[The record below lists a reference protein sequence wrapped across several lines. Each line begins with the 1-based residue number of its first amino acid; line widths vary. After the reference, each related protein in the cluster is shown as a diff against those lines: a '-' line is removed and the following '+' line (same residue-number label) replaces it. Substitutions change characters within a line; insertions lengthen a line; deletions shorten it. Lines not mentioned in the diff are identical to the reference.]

1 MTTPIVDFLRE
12 YSLAENARFHM
23 PGHKGTGFF
32 GCEKY
37 DITEIGGADVLYS
50 ASGIIAESEN
60 NASSLF
66 GTAHTF
72 YSTEGSTLAIKAM
85 LSLAAQN
92 MPDHRIVAA
101 RNCHKAFVYAV
112 GWLGLKVDWI
122 YPENNTVYGSA
133 VTPESIEKAI
143 LAGEK
148 PCAVYITSPDYLGHI
163 SDIQGISRVCQK
175 HSVPLL
181 ADNAHGAYTAFL
193 ESTLHPIHLGADACC
208 DSAHKTLP
216 VLTGGAY
223 LHISKNAPELFC
235 DYARSA
241 LDSFASTSPSY
252 LILQSLDLC
261 NKLLASGY
269 AEKLKKCIS
278 KLDDIKQALIDLGI
292 SIYKSEPLKFVIETK
307 KIGYIGTELADILRI
322 DNLEVEF
329 SDDDYIVA
337 MFSPDN
343 EDRDFDRLIDA
354 IKKLPKKQ
362 PIESKAIYPSI
373 PQKIMS
379 IRSAMLSKSETVY
392 LYEAEGRVCASPTV
406 SCPPAVPV
414 VMSGELVSKEEVLLL
429 EKYGIDKIEVVK
441 I

>member
-252 LILQSLDLC
+252 LILGSLDEC
-261 NKLLASGY
+261 NAYLDGVYRAELNSTADRVGSLKSRLAMHGYTVLNSDPLRISLDTYKFGYRSEEFSAILGGNGIVPEICSDGY
-269 AEKLKKCIS
+269 AVFMI
-278 KLDDIKQALIDLGI
+278 
-292 SIYKSEPLKFVIETK
+292 T
-307 KIGYIGTELADILRI
+307 
-322 DNLEVEF
+322 
-329 SDDDYIVA
+329 
-337 MFSPDN
+337 PDN
-343 EDRDFDRLIDA
+343 TESELGLLESVLCSQTAGAPLERTAGLVP
-354 IKKLPKKQ
+354 LPKA
-362 PIESKAIYPSI
+362 E
-373 PQKIMS
+373 MS
-379 IRSAMLSKSETVY
+379 IREAMLAKKCRRPIEDCV
-392 LYEAEGRVCASPTV
+392 GCVCASPI
-406 SCPPAVPV
+406 SSFPPAVPIALC
-414 VMSGELVSKEEVLLL
+414 GEIITEEIASLAMY
-429 EKYGIDKIEVVK
+429 YGIEYAEVVL
-441 I
+441 